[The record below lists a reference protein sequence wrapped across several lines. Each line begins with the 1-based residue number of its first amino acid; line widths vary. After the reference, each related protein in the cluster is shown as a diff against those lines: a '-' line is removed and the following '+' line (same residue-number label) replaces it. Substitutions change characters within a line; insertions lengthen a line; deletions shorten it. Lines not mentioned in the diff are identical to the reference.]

1 MCLASSAVMNTTQSV
16 ARLAVFDDH
25 LAFAESLGLVLSMP
39 DDLVVVEVADAVPDP
54 GELLSRHPLDL
65 IVCDQNLG
73 KGSDGISFVKKLR
86 EVNNDL
92 PVVLLTAYGSPGL
105 RAEVASLP
113 NLHYLSKATP
123 VRAVVAAVRSV
134 LAGLPIGEKEP
145 DNSGPKLRQRELDVL
160 ERLGR
165 GMRAADI
172 AEDLG
177 ISLHTVRDHIKS
189 VLVALDA
196 SSQLEAVLN
205 AQRLGLIEPPI

>member
-1 MCLASSAVMNTTQSV
+1 MNTAQTV
-16 ARLAVFDDH
+16 ARIAVFDDH

-39 DDLVVVEVADAVPDP
+39 DDLVVVECADRTPDP
-54 GELLSRHPLDL
+54 TELLSRHPLDL
-65 IVCDQNLG
+65 IVCDQHLG
-73 KGSDGISFVKKLR
+73 SGTDGISFVKSLR
-86 EVNNDL
+86 EINSDV

-105 RAEVASLP
+105 RAEIAQVP

-134 LAGLPIGEKEP
+134 LAGLPIGEVTPTET
-145 DNSGPKLRQRELDVL
+145 GPKLRQRELDVL
-160 ERLGR
+160 ERLGT

-172 AEDLG
+172 ATDLG

>member
-1 MCLASSAVMNTTQSV
+1 MNTAQTV
-16 ARLAVFDDH
+16 ARIAVFDDH

-39 DDLVVVEVADAVPDP
+39 DDLVVVECADRTPDP
-54 GELLSRHPLDL
+54 AELLARHPLDL
-65 IVCDQNLG
+65 IVCDQHLG
-73 KGSDGISFVKKLR
+73 SSTDGISFVKSLR
-86 EVNNDL
+86 EINSDV

-105 RAEVASLP
+105 RAEIAQVP

-134 LAGLPIGEKEP
+134 LAGLPIGEVSP
-145 DNSGPKLRQRELDVL
+145 TRTGPKLRQRELDVL
-160 ERLGR
+160 ERLGT

-172 AEDLG
+172 ATDLG